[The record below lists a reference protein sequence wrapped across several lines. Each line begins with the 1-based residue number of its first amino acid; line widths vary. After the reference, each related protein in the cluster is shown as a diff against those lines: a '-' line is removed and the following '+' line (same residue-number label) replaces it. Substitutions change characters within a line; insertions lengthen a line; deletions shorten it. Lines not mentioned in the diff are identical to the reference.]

1 MEFPFDGTVFVEKIL
16 RVQPN
21 MKKLLLLLLRA
32 ADTESATVLGNDL
45 FKIMK
50 EKWCANFN
58 SFISEKITLV
68 PGDISCEDLGF
79 KDPDLKEKIYDVAFG
94 INTLEAMHVVNFAK
108 KCFKLKVLVH
118 VSTAYVSKKR
128 RGLVLEKSVDGTSG
142 LVIDVEKQVVEQ
154 GLNELIAE
162 GASEK
167 EIKLAMT
174 HLVIKR
180 AKMYG
185 WPNTYVFTKAIGEL
199 LIQHLKESISVVILR
214 PTVISSTYKQLFPYW
229 AEDLRTIN
237 VLFAGPA
244 LGKLPCLVGDIETV
258 FDVIPADIVVN
269 AMIVAI
275 LMQNNLL
282 MSIFIKRDHLQEIL

>member
-1 MEFPFDGTVFVEKIL
+1 MEVTIETF
-16 RVQPN
+16 
-21 MKKLLLLLLRA
+21 
-32 ADTESATVLGNDL
+32 SVLGNDL

-79 KDPDLKEKIYDVAFG
+79 KDFDLKEKIYDVAFG

-142 LVIDVEKQVVEQ
+142 LVIDVEKKVVGQ

-185 WPNTYVFTKAIGEL
+185 WPNSYVFTIGEL
-199 LIQHLKESISVVILR
+199 LIQHLKKHR
-214 PTVISSTYKQLFPYW
+214 K
-229 AEDLRTIN
+229 
-237 VLFAGPA
+237 
-244 LGKLPCLVGDIETV
+244 IE
-258 FDVIPADIVVN
+258 N
-269 AMIVAI
+269 GH
-275 LMQNNLL
+275 
-282 MSIFIKRDHLQEIL
+282 KRDRDGDCYIFLYPEFIDWKDYFMNTHIHGIVKHVFK

>member
-1 MEFPFDGTVFVEKIL
+1 
-16 RVQPN
+16 
-21 MKKLLLLLLRA
+21 
-32 ADTESATVLGNDL
+32 
-45 FKIMK
+45 MK

-79 KDPDLKEKIYDVAFG
+79 KDFDLKEKIYDVAFG

-142 LVIDVEKQVVEQ
+142 LVIDVEKKVVGQ

-185 WPNTYVFTKAIGEL
+185 WPNSYVFTIGEL
-199 LIQHLKESISVVILR
+199 LIQHLKESIYVDYNWQNTLCCQYLEGMPNGQSRKINFVMPLVEIYGPHLLSNATFDDRNTENLRMATRETGMEIAIFSFIL
-214 PTVISSTYKQLFPYW
+214 SSL
-229 AEDLRTIN
+229 I
-237 VLFAGPA
+237 
-244 LGKLPCLVGDIETV
+244 GKIT
-258 FDVIPADIVVN
+258 
-269 AMIVAI
+269 
-275 LMQNNLL
+275 
-282 MSIFIKRDHLQEIL
+282 S